1 MGAMSDAY
9 RKSLDAWSRGDVEG
23 MFADY
28 ADDVVWYPNRSMRP
42 VHGKEAMRAFMAK
55 FAKGMSDISYQQTH
69 MVESGN
75 MLFVEGTENYTKNGK
90 KISVPY
96 AGVVEF
102 RDGKFVAW
110 RDYFDLKSLEAELAR

>member
-9 RKSLDAWSRGDVEG
+9 TKSLQAWARGDVEG

-28 ADDVVWYPNRSMRP
+28 AEDVVWYPNRSMRP
-42 VHGKEAMRAFMAK
+42 IHGKAAMREFMAK
-55 FAKGMSDISYQQTH
+55 FAKGMSDISYEQTH

-75 MLFVEGTENYTKNGK
+75 ILFVEGTENYTKNGR

-102 RDGKFVAW
+102 KDGKFVAW
-110 RDYFDLKSLEAELAR
+110 RDYFDLKHLEAELTR

>member
-9 RKSLDAWSRGDVEG
+9 KKSLEAWARGDVEG

-42 VHGKEAMRAFMAK
+42 VHGKESMRTFMAK
-55 FAKGMSDISYQQTH
+55 FAKGMSDIAYEQTH

-75 MLFVEGTENYTKNGK
+75 LLFVEGTENYTKNGK

-110 RDYFDLKSLEAELAR
+110 RDYFDLKHLEAQLTG

>member
-1 MGAMSDAY
+1 MGKMSDAY
-9 RKSLDAWSRGDVEG
+9 KKSLNAWARGDVEG

-28 ADDVVWYPNRSMRP
+28 ADDIVWYPNRSMNPIR
-42 VHGKEAMRAFMAK
+42 GKATMREFMAK
-55 FAKGMSDISYQQTH
+55 FGKGMSDIRYEQTH

-75 MLFVEGTENYTKNGK
+75 LLFVEGTENYTKKGK
-90 KISVPY
+90 RICVPY

-110 RDYFDLKSLEAELAR
+110 RDYFDLKSLEAALAA